1 MHVLLL
7 ERSRHKE
14 TKTVGKSPW
23 QIDKRSVSVGQ
34 HKCGIYA
41 ERDWSTMRSIRQRMG
56 YEILYRMA
64 ENIGEDRNTVEVWII
79 RY

>member
-1 MHVLLL
+1 
-7 ERSRHKE
+7 
-14 TKTVGKSPW
+14 
-23 QIDKRSVSVGQ
+23 
-34 HKCGIYA
+34 
-41 ERDWSTMRSIRQRMG
+41 MRSIRQRMG